1 MLNGSHL
8 IVDEEGNCIIDGQV
22 IKLDEVK
29 NYDEENSFVLVFDD
43 SNIIVAQ
50 GLPWKHINK
59 SKRRIKINDLRT
71 KIETLLL
78 GKLPDTLTLETQGL
92 ALYHILLKKIEA
104 TRLPGGGMT
113 APAAGARGGGEEVP
127 LMAAQEQINKFHDSI
142 NKHIKTKIPNQAD
155 VKLAADVERLKANL
169 SQPSF
174 LQRMGEEFKKP
185 LVNMSTR
192 VVGLIKTRLRFQ
204 ETHANAVAFDQDLT
218 KCIIKMMSAKE
229 FYTKLAFT
237 AYYKRSFFRLF
248 AGVGCTYLEAELAL
262 TVAFSIINNALF
274 TASVGYVPNM
284 GTIIGALN
292 NAYQSCT
299 QKNVILLLTS
309 MGVSLENASQ
319 IYEKMKDLT
328 MEQMKFVL
336 KFLFMKKVVG
346 GIESAEQGNPGGN
359 AAPPQHPTFME
370 LMSNPGLFI
379 DYLRSIGPPGVH
391 GVAGAPESSLQGRA
405 ITSFREFMTGVIE
418 TKLMNQLNTVFPDT
432 ANDQIDA
439 IIFELL
445 LNLPEN
451 ASTQNTEIAFAL
463 FRHQLY
469 TCLEEMAYNRSGF
482 SQDDFRTM
490 CGEVCPG
497 LLENCGLNEATLTEV
512 YGGSDKM
519 SEENSQLPRWSDT
532 PLDQR
537 FASLEE
543 SKSYFMG
550 VLELLKKNSSEFCEQ
565 TKHWFGSLF
574 DVESGRLPGS
584 IHEQP
589 LNRPHAVFELAKTCD
604 NIKKEMAAKLS
615 PENLERFNHSIER
628 VNEAF
633 RRTITFSG
641 PRKMSTTGQTEYD
654 YSIEQFNKT
663 MLMLKSLAPSKVIR
677 DFIND
682 LISLASDEYEHY
694 CELLSVRCLPFA
706 GNSQGAYLAEGVIEQ
721 ISEQLERL
729 IEASAQA
736 LDAINSESDDSSTGP
751 AQSSN
756 LSSLFNSPSAGSSER
771 SSPGGNLGSFAP
783 GGNLGSFAQGGNLG
797 SFAQGGNLGSFAQG
811 GNLGRGG
818 GRSRSRKHSVSKRT
832 RRKGIAKKQNSK
844 KNKRQSR
851 RKVRRA
857 SSRKL
862 RK

>member
-1 MLNGSHL
+1 MSIGSQL
-8 IVDEEGNCIIDGQV
+8 IVDEEDNCIIDGQV
-22 IKLDEVK
+22 IKLDKVK
-29 NYDEENSFVLVFDD
+29 NYYDETNSFVLVFDNPD
-43 SNIIVAQ
+43 IIVAQ
-50 GLPWKHINK
+50 GLPWNHISK
-59 SKRRIKINDLRT
+59 SKRHIKINNLRT
-71 KIETLLL
+71 QIETLLL

-92 ALYHILLKKIEA
+92 ALYHNLLKKIES
-104 TRLPGGGMT
+104 TRLPGGDMA

-127 LMAAQEQINKFHDSI
+127 LMAAQERINKFHDSI
-142 NKHIKTKIPNQAD
+142 KKHIKTKYPNQAD

-218 KCIIKMMSAKE
+218 KCIIEMMSAKE

-274 TASVGYVPNM
+274 TVTLGAIQDINTIVGY
-284 GTIIGALN
+284 LN
-292 NAYQSCT
+292 AAYQSCT
-299 QKNVILLLTS
+299 QENVILLLTS
-309 MGVSLENASQ
+309 MGVSTENASQ
-319 IYEKMKDLT
+319 IYEKMEGLT
-328 MEQMKFVL
+328 MEQTKFVL
-336 KFLFMKKVVG
+336 KCLFMKKVVG
-346 GIESAEQGNPGGN
+346 GIESAEQGNLGGN
-359 AAPPQHPTFME
+359 AAPPQPPTFME

-379 DYLRSIGPPGVH
+379 DYLRSIGPGVH

-418 TKLMNQLNTVFPDT
+418 TTLMNQLNTVFPDT

-519 SEENSQLPRWSDT
+519 SEDNSQLPGGSDT
-532 PLDQR
+532 PLEQR

-574 DVESGRLPGS
+574 HVESGRPPGS

-589 LNRPHAVFELAKTCD
+589 LDRPHAVFELAKTCD

-663 MLMLKSLAPSKVIR
+663 MLMLKSLAPSEVIR

-721 ISEQLERL
+721 ISKQLERL

-736 LDAINSESDDSSTGP
+736 LDAINSESDDMVKYNSSTGP

-756 LSSLFNSPSAGSSER
+756 LSSFAQ
-771 SSPGGNLGSFAP
+771 GGDP
-783 GGNLGSFAQGGNLG
+783 AQGGNLD
-797 SFAQGGNLGSFAQG
+797 GG
-811 GNLGRGG
+811 RRPG
-818 GRSRSRKHSVSKRT
+818 GRSRSRKRSVSKRT
-832 RRKGIAKKQNSK
+832 RRKGVAKKQKSK

-857 SSRKL
+857 SSRKS